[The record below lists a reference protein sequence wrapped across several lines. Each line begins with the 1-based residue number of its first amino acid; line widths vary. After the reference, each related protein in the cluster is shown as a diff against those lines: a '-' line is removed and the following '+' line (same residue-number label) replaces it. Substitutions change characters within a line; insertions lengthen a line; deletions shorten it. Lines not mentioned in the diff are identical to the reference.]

1 MFTEDLEDDLDYQPC
16 PLCGEDDNEDHLLGC
31 DGCGVEFHTY
41 CVDVDEIPAGHWFC
55 EACATQRAIESAAH
69 PTPRAQYSHRST
81 DRRTRSQRRNARGHT
96 QAPSSSWARVWQ
108 TVWDRLNLDLDFP
121 FEEDAAVSRTNGQQQ
136 ALSQQRREFRQWE
149 RRFQV
154 AERQGGANRFRD
166 TASAL
171 LDLRHAHERPQVP
184 SLESESPAEIRAW
197 NAFEKAKEI
206 LADPNPNRRKR
217 KSVTA
222 SPSDAEPVPQ
232 PERQLKRPRTRRTM
246 DLVDTPSDSSAEAPV
261 SRLSSATGPSSSRN
275 AHPST
280 PLSRDHGP
288 SFLQSL
294 LREVQLSSTADL
306 AHPRP
311 SRSSATGRSSP
322 QILSPGASPT
332 NSNYASPRALSAT
345 PPPPCTFRS
354 GSPLPLISNVEPLY
368 PPADFSP
375 STSPSDQNQHRRT
388 GENHTR
394 NDEARKGRPRNHS
407 PPSSSPSR
415 STNTSPTRVS
425 MPLSAKADLQKLVS
439 AALKPHYRN
448 NTVDKDQYTDINRS
462 VSRMLYDL
470 VGDAGIA
477 NEEKR
482 EEWERIA
489 TDEVEKAV
497 KALQSAP

>member
-41 CVDVDEIPAGHWFC
+41 CVDMDEIPAGHWFC
-55 EACATQRAIESAAH
+55 ETCATQRAIESAAH
-69 PTPRAQYSHRST
+69 PTPRGPHSHRST
-81 DRRTRSQRRNARGHT
+81 DRRTRSQRRNARGRT
-96 QAPSSSWARVWQ
+96 QVPSSSWARVWQ

-121 FEEDAAVSRTNGQQQ
+121 FEEDAAASRTNRQQQ
-136 ALSQQRREFRQWE
+136 ASSQQRREFREWE
-149 RRFQV
+149 RRFHV

-171 LDLRHAHERPQVP
+171 LDLRHTRERPQVP
-184 SLESESPAEIRAW
+184 SLEPESPDEIRAW

-206 LADPNPNRRKR
+206 QADPNPNRRKR
-217 KSVTA
+217 KSATA

-246 DLVDTPSDSSAEAPV
+246 DLVDTPPDSSAEAPV
-261 SRLSSATGPSSSRN
+261 PRVGSAAGPSSSRN

-280 PLSRDHGP
+280 PLSRDPGP

-294 LREVQLSSTADL
+294 LREVQSSSTADL
-306 AHPRP
+306 VQPRP

-322 QILSPGASPT
+322 QISSPGASPT
-332 NSNYASPRALSAT
+332 TSNYASPRALSAT
-345 PPPPCTFRS
+345 PPPPSAFRP
-354 GSPLPLISNVEPLY
+354 GSPLPLTSNIEPLY

-375 STSPSDQNQHRRT
+375 STSPSDQKQHRRAD
-388 GENHTR
+388 EHHIR

-407 PPSSSPSR
+407 PPESSPSR
-415 STNTSPTRVS
+415 STNTSPTRMS

-439 AALKPHYRN
+439 TALKPHYRN
-448 NTVDKDQYTDINRS
+448 NTVNKDQYTDINRNI
-462 VSRMLYDL
+462 SRMLYNL
-470 VGDAGIA
+470 VGDAGIS

-482 EEWERIA
+482 EEWEQIA
-489 TDEVEKAV
+489 TEQVEEAV